1 MACGYARRL
10 FVICEPPATGLDCVK
25 EDATCA
31 GGQGLSEVVEVIA
44 GDVQKG
50 RMFVLF
56 MR

>member
-1 MACGYARRL
+1 MCGYARRL